1 MYDKDGNGSV
11 DLAEMVEIIGT
22 LYDMEGA
29 SKVSKVSIYTQCGIW
44 SVTIILSITF
54 ALAVTVQPKTSNTEF
69 TNPIMG
75 RGFSDSV

>member
-29 SKVSKVSIYTQCGIW
+29 SKVRPTYQ
-44 SVTIILSITF
+44 LF
-54 ALAVTVQPKTSNTEF
+54 KTLTE
-69 TNPIMG
+69 T
-75 RGFSDSV
+75 

>member
-29 SKVSKVSIYTQCGIW
+29 SKVSSKAFLRHEHCTKL
-44 SVTIILSITF
+44 TH
-54 ALAVTVQPKTSNTEF
+54 
-69 TNPIMG
+69 
-75 RGFSDSV
+75 

>member
-29 SKVSKVSIYTQCGIW
+29 SKVSEAADCNLRGKCISIRSPCQLPKSAEFVPLVS
-44 SVTIILSITF
+44 F
-54 ALAVTVQPKTSNTEF
+54 
-69 TNPIMG
+69 
-75 RGFSDSV
+75 